1 MNHYKYYKNYFE
13 NNMRIMY
20 LLRTELV
27 KHSRLVFIF
36 NNSSTSKL
44 NSNLWAWFSDFW
56 FKPLKDAITTAT
68 LQFTLACHAMD
79 HCWTGPTSAKILT
92 STCCDATP
100 RGSILRNCP
109 PTRRLIPPIPLY
121 IHFHGNSKDWRKNND
136 SWIEL
141 E

>member
-68 LQFTLACHAMD
+68 LQITLACHAMS
-79 HCWTGPTSAKILT
+79 HCCTGPQRSWSPRVATRLREDPFFETVLQRDDWSLQSLSIFIFTEIARIGGKIMTL
-92 STCCDATP
+92 
-100 RGSILRNCP
+100 
-109 PTRRLIPPIPLY
+109 
-121 IHFHGNSKDWRKNND
+121 
-136 SWIEL
+136 EL
-141 E
+141 N